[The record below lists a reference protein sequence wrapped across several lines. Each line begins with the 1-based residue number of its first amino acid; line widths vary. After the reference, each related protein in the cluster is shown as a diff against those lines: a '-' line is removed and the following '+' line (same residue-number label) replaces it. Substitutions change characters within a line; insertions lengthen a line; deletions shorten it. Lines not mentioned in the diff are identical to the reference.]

1 MGESN
6 LNNNYH
12 QKALYMFLIMQFFT
26 AFADNALFF
35 TEIQL
40 LKKNNSPGWEIP
52 LLEDFFILGYIFLA
66 PFMALISDKWSKRNV
81 LMIATLIKLLG
92 AVMLVLSFNPLLC
105 CVIIGIGCAVFSPAK
120 YGILPELVD
129 PKHIIKAN
137 AYLEV
142 VTIGAILIGVMAGG
156 IISDH
161 STNISFSL
169 IIALFTVSILINFF
183 IYKMPAANPN
193 QSWKPKETI
202 REFIHSFKILYKNK
216 KTRYS
221 IINTSIFGASGST
234 LRYILVAW
242 APIALSLKGEEGP
255 AMLNSIVAIGLAFG
269 AYLASRY
276 INMKNIN
283 KVSIPGVLLGIIL
296 IVLANITNLYTVSI
310 LLIILGLC
318 GGFFLVPLNS
328 VVQEEGKKHVGS
340 GHAVAIQ
347 NLCEHALMLI
357 LVGIYSYLL
366 KQNINIVNLAMI
378 LGVVMTVTIGAT
390 CYLNS
395 KIKE

>member
-1 MGESN
+1 
-6 LNNNYH
+6 
-12 QKALYMFLIMQFFT
+12 
-26 AFADNALFF
+26 
-35 TEIQL
+35 
-40 LKKNNSPGWEIP
+40 
-52 LLEDFFILGYIFLA
+52 
-66 PFMALISDKWSKRNV
+66 
-81 LMIATLIKLLG
+81 
-92 AVMLVLSFNPLLC
+92 
-105 CVIIGIGCAVFSPAK
+105 
-120 YGILPELVD
+120 
-129 PKHIIKAN
+129 
-137 AYLEV
+137 
-142 VTIGAILIGVMAGG
+142 
-156 IISDH
+156 
-161 STNISFSL
+161 
-169 IIALFTVSILINFF
+169 
-183 IYKMPAANPN
+183 
-193 QSWKPKETI
+193 
-202 REFIHSFKILYKNK
+202 
-216 KTRYS
+216 
-221 IINTSIFGASGST
+221 
-234 LRYILVAW
+234 
-242 APIALSLKGEEGP
+242 
-255 AMLNSIVAIGLAFG
+255 MLNSIVAIGLAFG

-296 IVLANITNLYTVSI
+296 IVLANMTNLYTVSV